1 MGSAAVDHPVSGVGD
16 APRTIQY
23 VPDTVTRAVKLLVS
37 GSFGVGKTTFVG
49 SVSEIRP
56 LRTEETIT
64 EASVGIDD
72 MAGLPHKATTT
83 VAMDFGRIT
92 LNPRLALY
100 LFGTPGQ
107 QRFLPLWEELARG
120 ALGALVLVDTRR
132 LERADDTLAML
143 EQHGVPYSVAVN
155 QFDGSPRFPLGE
167 VREALDLA
175 AHTPLTAID
184 ARDRTSCLN
193 ALITLVESGVLRGKS
208 TARAPESS
216 SHPMEFHP

>member
-1 MGSAAVDHPVSGVGD
+1 MGSALSPSERPSALPE
-16 APRTIQY
+16 RTVEY
-23 VPDTVTRAVKLLVS
+23 VPDTVTRSVKLLVA
-37 GSFGVGKTTFVG
+37 GNFGVGKTTFVG

-72 MAGLPHKATTT
+72 MAELPMKKTTT

-107 QRFLPLWEELARG
+107 RRFLPLWEDLARG

-132 LERADDTLAML
+132 IEKADETLSVLEER
-143 EQHGVPYSVAVN
+143 GVPYSVAVN
-155 QFDGSPRFPLGE
+155 EFDGSKRFPLHE
-167 VREALDLA
+167 IRDALDLEPD
-175 AHTPLTAID
+175 TPLTSLD
-184 ARDRTSCLN
+184 ARDRATCLGS
-193 ALITLVESGVLRGKS
+193 LISLVEFLFNRVEIPS
-208 TARAPESS
+208 
-216 SHPMEFHP
+216 